1 MSQWADVGAETD
13 PLRRARQL
21 QRSWERLL
29 AEGGLG
35 LELSPEATAGLRPT
49 IVESWRRSFATDL
62 DPTELVPPVEADP
75 SEVRERWL
83 EHPLGALAHVLAARL
98 GDVAEESESLVVVA
112 DASGLLLHVAGAE
125 WLKERAREMNFLEG
139 ARLSEAV
146 DGTNGIGTPLA
157 ADHPLQIFAFEHFSQ
172 RHHQW
177 ICSGAPVHD
186 PLSGRILGLID
197 LSSLWKIAHPRS
209 LELVTAAA
217 RTMERSLLDS
227 RRDQDARLRR
237 RYSDLMTRS
246 TDLLVTRDGYL
257 LEGDVPRHRTPLAVP
272 RDGGEIVLDD
282 GSMAVA
288 EPLGRGEAY
297 LVRRPGSRG
306 AKTATRQVARARG
319 TARTRARDRA
329 SRAAAGHDACCA
341 RVVS

>member
-62 DPTELVPPVEADP
+62 DPTKLVPPVEADP
-75 SEVRERWL
+75 SEMQERWL

-139 ARLSEAV
+139 AELSEAV

-157 ADHPLQIFAFEHFSQ
+157 ADHPLQIFASEHFSQ

-186 PLSGRILGLID
+186 PCCPAGSSGSSTSRASGR
-197 LSSLWKIAHPRS
+197 SPT
-209 LELVTAAA
+209 LEVW
-217 RTMERSLLDS
+217 SW
-227 RRDQDARLRR
+227 
-237 RYSDLMTRS
+237 
-246 TDLLVTRDGYL
+246 
-257 LEGDVPRHRTPLAVP
+257 
-272 RDGGEIVLDD
+272 
-282 GSMAVA
+282 
-288 EPLGRGEAY
+288 
-297 LVRRPGSRG
+297 
-306 AKTATRQVARARG
+306 
-319 TARTRARDRA
+319 
-329 SRAAAGHDACCA
+329 
-341 RVVS
+341 